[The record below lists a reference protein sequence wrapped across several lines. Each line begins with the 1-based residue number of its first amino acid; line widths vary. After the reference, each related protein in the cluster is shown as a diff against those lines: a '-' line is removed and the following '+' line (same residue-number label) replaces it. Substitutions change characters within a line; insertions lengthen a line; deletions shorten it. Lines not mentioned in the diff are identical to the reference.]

1 MPDKPVIKAVK
12 GTRVGVRPKK
22 FTGETDRI
30 RIVPREGGG
39 VDTFLYETGY
49 AIIIQMPIE
58 CTIPREAWG
67 YERIG
72 D

>member
-1 MPDKPVIKAVK
+1 MPDTPKLKAVR

-22 FTGETDRI
+22 PSGQTDRI
-30 RIVPREGGG
+30 RFVPREGGG
-39 VDTFLYETGY
+39 VDVFLIETGY
-49 AIIIQMPIE
+49 AIIVQVPIE
-58 CTIPREAWG
+58 CTVPREAWG